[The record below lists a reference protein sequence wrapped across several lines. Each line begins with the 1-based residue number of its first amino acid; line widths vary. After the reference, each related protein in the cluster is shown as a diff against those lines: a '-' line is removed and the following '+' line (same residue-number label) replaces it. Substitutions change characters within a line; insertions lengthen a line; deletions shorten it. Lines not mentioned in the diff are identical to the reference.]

1 MKLKWVTLSIL
12 TFSLGIAG
20 PGLVKAHAAAAN
32 GRPAAMAAQDHD
44 DWEQPPQEFRD
55 VQRRGFHE
63 GIEAARRDFEHHHH
77 ADADDHDAY
86 RHPHV
91 PREDRDAYR
100 DAFRRGYD
108 RAMAHLTGHD
118 DHDRPGQM

>member
-1 MKLKWVTLSIL
+1 MKLKWATLSIL
-12 TFSLGIAG
+12 AFALGIAG
-20 PGLVKAHAAAAN
+20 PGMLKVNAAAPN
-32 GRPAAMAAQDHD
+32 GKAAAMAAQDRWD
-44 DWEQPPQEFRD
+44 QPPQEFRD

-63 GIEAARRDFEHHHH
+63 GIEAARRDFDHHHH

-108 RAMAHLTGHD
+108 RAMAHLSGHD
-118 DHDRPGQM
+118 DHDRPGLR

>member
-1 MKLKWVTLSIL
+1 MKLKWLTLFTL
-12 TFSLGIAG
+12 AFSLGIAG
-20 PGLVKAHAAAAN
+20 PGLVKVQAASPN
-32 GRPAAMAAQDHD
+32 GKPAAMAAQDRD

-63 GIEAARRDFEHHHH
+63 GIEAARRDFDHHRH

-108 RAMAHLTGHD
+108 RAMAHLTGHGD
-118 DHDRPGQM
+118 